1 MSSTVNTPDADAR
14 LRTLRTIW
22 AAILGSVFLYAV
34 LGYVISPPALTWR
47 ALGYAGEGGSV
58 GIALVTASLYL
69 VGLSAVI
76 CSQFL
81 LRSYLRRAEAEQ
93 NPALVQTGYI
103 LTFVVAEAGAL
114 LGLVILLLAG
124 SWVAFALM
132 AASAMMIVILRPR
145 REHLDAAGYRTGL
158 TE

>member
-1 MSSTVNTPDADAR
+1 MSSNANATDTDAR
-14 LRTLRTIW
+14 LRTLRIIW

-34 LGYVISPPALTWR
+34 VGYAVSPPALTWR
-47 ALGYAGEGGSV
+47 ALGYAGESGSV
-58 GIALVTASLYL
+58 GLALVTAGLYL
-69 VGLSAVI
+69 VGLGAVI

-81 LRSYLRRAEAEQ
+81 LRSFLRRAEAEQ

-103 LTFVVAEAGAL
+103 LTLVVGEAGAL

-145 REHLDAAGYRTGL
+145 REHLDAAGYKTGL
-158 TE
+158 T